1 MKPFLLPSIAVV
13 LCALLLLSGCTWLE
27 KGKNAAADVQEAYD
41 NTQEWVGEKT
51 EQTEQAIDD
60 VQKAT
65 AEVQEAGESVDQAL
79 NSDKTV
85 TGTTTT
91 SENQ

>member
-13 LCALLLLSGCTWLE
+13 LCALLLL
-27 KGKNAAADVQEAYD
+27 
-41 NTQEWVGEKT
+41 
-51 EQTEQAIDD
+51 QAIDD

-65 AEVQEAGESVDQAL
+65 AEVQEAAESVDQAL
-79 NSDKTV
+79 NSVKTV
-85 TGTTTT
+85 TGTTSS